1 MNIEEI
7 HEIQS
12 DNSYPCVSILLETH
26 RTFPDN
32 KTDSIRLK
40 NLVKDAKE
48 RLKNEFQESEVA
60 EIINGLDEIVSGVD
74 YNYLLDGMAIL
85 VSKNTRKRIDLPFKV
100 DDRVVINKTFATKDL
115 VYTYNRSP
123 RYIVLL
129 LSEQPTRLF
138 KGYRDSLVEVE
149 NSGFPKI
156 YEGPGVTEELPDG
169 KGIDKSAYRD
179 DMMRAFFRE
188 VDKSLTDVLKSEKL
202 PVALLGV
209 DRNISYFK
217 HVSENFDKVIAVKH
231 GSYDKHTAHEISKL
245 IWPEVRNSFAES
257 RKDLLS
263 KLENSKKEN
272 KFAAGLDELWKLGL
286 EGRIQTIYVDKEY
299 DPAAVLD
306 DNGLKVLENGE
317 RDIPGVID
325 DVVDELVET
334 VINKSGDVVFF
345 EKDELKDYD
354 RLAAILRF

>member
-40 NLVKDAKE
+40 NLVNDAKE
-48 RLKNEFQESEVA
+48 RLKNEFRESEVSG
-60 EIINGLDEIVSGVD
+60 IIDGIDEIVSDID
-74 YNYLLDGMAIL
+74 YNYLLNGMAIF

-115 VYTYNRSP
+115 VYIYNRSP
-123 RYIVLL
+123 RYIALL

-149 NSGFPKI
+149 NSRFPKT

-169 KGIDKSAYRD
+169 KGINKSGYLD
-179 DMMRAFFRE
+179 DMMRSFFRQ
-188 VDKSLTDVLKSEKL
+188 VDKSLTDVLKAEKL
-202 PVALLGV
+202 TIALLGV
-209 DRNISYFK
+209 ERNVSYFK

-231 GSYDKHTAHEISKL
+231 GSYDKLSAHEISKL
-245 IWPEVRNSFAES
+245 IWPEVERSLAVK
-257 RKDLLS
+257 RRDLLAM
-263 KLENSKKEN
+263 LENSKKDN
-272 KFAAGLDELWKLGL
+272 KFAAGLNELWKLGL
-286 EGRIQTIYVDKEY
+286 EGRIQTIFVDKDY

-306 DNGLKVLENGE
+306 DNGLKVLDNGE
-317 RDIPGVID
+317 KDVPGVMD

-345 EKDELKDYD
+345 EKDDLSKYD
-354 RLAAILRF
+354 RVAAILRF